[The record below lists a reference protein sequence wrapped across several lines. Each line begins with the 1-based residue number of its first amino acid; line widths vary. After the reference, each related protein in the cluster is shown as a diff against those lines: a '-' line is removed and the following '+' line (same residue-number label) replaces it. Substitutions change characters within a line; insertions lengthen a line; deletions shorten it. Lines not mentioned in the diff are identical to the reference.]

1 MYSDIHE
8 DYYRPMKVNN
18 AFNDDYIE
26 HESNR
31 DKDKISSV
39 KEDLDMISQYISDV
53 INNHKTENE

>member
-26 HESNR
+26 YESNR
-31 DKDKISSV
+31 DKDKILPV
-39 KEDLDMISQYISDV
+39 KENLHMIRQYISDV

>member
-1 MYSDIHE
+1 
-8 DYYRPMKVNN
+8 MKVNN

-26 HESNR
+26 YESNR
-31 DKDKISSV
+31 DKDKILSV